1 MTRLFNIYP
10 KFYFSALTLFSKL
23 YLVYRSTVK
32 SLRPEQHYNAAIYS
46 TQNRTC
52 ELSLYFQTTDSQNL
66 CHRRLLLHHKTPFL
80 QNYESTWIHH
90 LPERQHVVLRCWNDK
105 AWTSSTHILCG
116 NGVIYITSHCQLT
129 TDKFQTLP
137 DIIGNTQA
145 TIDQRKLYAPDQVA
159 IVTNHELQTL
169 EEAIPSEIAQLD
181 EGRSRVALPRRI
193 IDMNSLLSTS
203 RITTIILAPCHTYN
217 PLFDNSPSI
226 HCVFLKVPHTQDDRT
241 LHDSTKYLQSEH
253 HRTKPCSR
261 NFCTN
266 SEENAPDAKGTK
278 DMYFPFVQTSLH
290 SD

>member
-1 MTRLFNIYP
+1 
-10 KFYFSALTLFSKL
+10 
-23 YLVYRSTVK
+23 
-32 SLRPEQHYNAAIYS
+32 
-46 TQNRTC
+46 
-52 ELSLYFQTTDSQNL
+52 LSLYFQTTDSQNL